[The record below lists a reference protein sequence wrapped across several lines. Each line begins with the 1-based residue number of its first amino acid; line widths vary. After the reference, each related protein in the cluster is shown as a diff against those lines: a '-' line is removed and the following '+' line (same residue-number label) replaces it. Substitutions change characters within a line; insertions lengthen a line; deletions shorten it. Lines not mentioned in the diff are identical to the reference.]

1 MSEGG
6 RWEGE
11 ELKKVVLHGAGM
23 SEVAPAA
30 AGAVQ
35 CNVGKSFAAK
45 FLWVPAGREKS
56 SVGWSRRDGGRAP
69 LLWPL
74 PLVVVVAEVAAQTL
88 SQVSLRSLRRL

>member
-45 FLWVPAGREKS
+45 FLWVPAGREKAA
-56 SVGWSRRDGGRAP
+56 WGGAGGTAAELHFCGRSHLL
-69 LLWPL
+69 LLWL
-74 PLVVVVAEVAAQTL
+74 K
-88 SQVSLRSLRRL
+88 